1 MTGKIID
8 VTAYD
13 IVLVNKKVEHPIVIL
28 KHSVKYVYKLSDKQE
43 D

>member
-13 IVLVNKKVEHPIVIL
+13 IILVNKKIENPIVIL